1 MDHNIDKLDVMI
13 FQGVFGLRVSIKA
26 LNYFL
31 HAAEHG
37 SIAKAAAELNVVPSA
52 ISNAIDLVEREFEL
66 QLVQRYPAKGIKPT
80 AAGIAM
86 MRKIRHLV
94 EEYDTLFLEG
104 TELRTALSGSMT
116 IGYYAP
122 VAPAFMPAIVAPLVR
137 DHPGIKV
144 SLVEAD
150 NERAQSGLLDGEFDL
165 ILFVAENVRAGIDC
179 HPLIKAPPYVLVP
192 HDHPLRQCEF
202 VTRADLSNEP
212 LVLLDLP
219 ITSEYYRNL
228 AGAPA
233 QPANIVATASTHEM
247 VRSLVGAGIGCSILN
262 MRPAT
267 AVTYAGDEVVAIPF
281 RGHARAL
288 NLALGHMD
296 GKPRRLVQAFM
307 DAARDHFAHPAAS
320 NLIMPM

>member
-1 MDHNIDKLDVMI
+1 M
-13 FQGVFGLRVSIKA
+13 RVSIKA

-37 SIAKAAAELNVVPSA
+37 SIAQAAAELNVVPSA

-66 QLVQRYPAKGIKPT
+66 QLVQRYPAKGIRPT
-80 AAGIAM
+80 AAGLAM

-104 TELRTALSGSMT
+104 AELRTALSGSMT

-137 DHPGIKV
+137 EHPGIKV
-144 SLVEAD
+144 NLVEAD
-150 NERAQSGLLDGEFDL
+150 NERAQAGLLDGEFDL
-165 ILFVAENVRAGIDC
+165 ILFVAENVRAGIDFQ
-179 HPLIKAPPYVLVP
+179 PLIEAPPYVLVP
-192 HDHPLRQCEF
+192 HDHALRQRKF
-202 VTRADLSNEP
+202 ATRADLSNEP

-219 ITSEYYRNL
+219 ITNEYYRSL
-228 AGAPA
+228 AGDTD

-247 VRSLVGAGIGCSILN
+247 VRSLVGAGVGCSILN

-267 AVTYAGDEVVAIPF
+267 AVTYAGDEVVAIPL
-281 RGHARAL
+281 RSDAPGL
-288 NLALGHMD
+288 KLALGHV
-296 GKPRRLVQAFM
+296 GSKPRRLVQAFM
-307 DAARDHFAHPAAS
+307 DATREHFAHAAAG
-320 NLIMPM
+320 NLIITS